1 MNRLSGLLII
11 VVSPLML
18 AQQAQADA
26 LADSNSRVQAV
37 IPLKARAFRL
47 QDVRL
52 LEGPFRHAMELDKRY
67 LLSLDVDR
75 LLHTFRL
82 NAGLPSSAKPLGGW
96 EEPKGE
102 LRGHSIGHYMTAC
115 AMMYASTGDERLKA
129 KGNAVVSG
137 LAKCQVKLGS
147 GYLSA
152 YPEEFF
158 DRSAAVT

>member
-1 MNRLSGLLII
+1 MKFMNLLLGLLTV

-26 LADSNSRVQAV
+26 LVDSNSRVQTV

-52 LEGPFRHAMELDKRY
+52 LEGPFKHAMELDQRY
-67 LLSLDVDR
+67 LLSLDTDR

-102 LRGHSIGHYMTAC
+102 LRGHSIGHYLTAC
-115 AMMYASTGDERLKA
+115 AMMYASTGEEQLKA
-129 KGNAVVSG
+129 RGNAVVSG
-137 LAKCQVKLGS
+137 LAKCQAKIGS
-147 GYLSA
+147 GYRRPSRRIL
-152 YPEEFF
+152 
-158 DRSAAVT
+158 

>member
-1 MNRLSGLLII
+1 MNRRRIVKFVNLFLGLLII
-11 VVSPLML
+11 VVSPLMW

-26 LADSNSRVQAV
+26 LNDSNSRVQAV

-52 LEGPFRHAMELDKRY
+52 LEGPFKHAMELDQKY
-67 LLSLDVDR
+67 LLLLDTDR

-102 LRGHSIGHYMTAC
+102 LRGHSIGHYMRA
-115 AMMYASTGDERLKA
+115 AQGQGQRSRIGAGKVPGENRQRLLERIPRRIL
-129 KGNAVVSG
+129 
-137 LAKCQVKLGS
+137 
-147 GYLSA
+147 
-152 YPEEFF
+152 
-158 DRSAAVT
+158 